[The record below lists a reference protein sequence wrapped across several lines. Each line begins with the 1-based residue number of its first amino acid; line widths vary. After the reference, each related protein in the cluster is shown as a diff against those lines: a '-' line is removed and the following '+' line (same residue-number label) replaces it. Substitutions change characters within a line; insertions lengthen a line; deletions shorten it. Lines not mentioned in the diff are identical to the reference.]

1 MINFIKTN
9 VSKDEL
15 FKSYIQAVASLK
27 NKKINTNTI
36 NYIEKIINNENI
48 EYNDKYDILEEVFID
63 LNTMCKWNQ
72 NKNNNNG
79 FDGC

>member
-1 MINFIKTN
+1 MINFINTN
-9 VSKDEL
+9 GPKDEL
-15 FKSYIQAVASLK
+15 FKYYIHTVNSLK
-27 NKKINTNTI
+27 NKKINKNTI

-63 LNTMCKWNQ
+63 LNNMFKWNQ
-72 NKNNNNG
+72 IKNNNNG